1 MIRKVVGIATIA
13 SALIIVSC
21 KQKDQFSEIKIDQK
35 SNMVVANDEFTGGVT
50 NTQPKTTMK
59 PEDYPVM
66 EIENN
71 GEFDFGTIKEGDK
84 VEHVFKFKNVG
95 KKGDLVVVDA
105 RASCGCTVPDWTK
118 KPLKVGESG
127 EIKIIFN
134 SAGKP
139 GQQNKTVTLTTNTDL
154 GHQLIKFKANVTPK
168 EN

>member
-1 MIRKVVGIATIA
+1 MIKKVISFAAIA
-13 SALIIVSC
+13 SVLMTVSC
-21 KQKDQFSEIKIDQK
+21 KDKSQFLEVQVDAK
-35 SNMVVANDEFTGGVT
+35 NMVVANDAITGEVT

-59 PEDYPVM
+59 PEDYPVI

-71 GEFDFGTIKEGDK
+71 GEFDFGTIEEGDK

-95 KKGDLVVVDA
+95 KKADLVVVDA

-127 EIKIIFN
+127 EIKIVFN
-134 SAGKP
+134 SEGKP
-139 GQQNKTVTLTTNTDL
+139 GQQTKTVTLTTNTDS

-168 EN
+168 DK

>member
-35 SNMVVANDEFTGGVT
+35 SNMVVANDAVTGEVT

-59 PEDYPVM
+59 PEDYPVI

-84 VEHVFKFKNVG
+84 VEHIFKFKNVG
-95 KKGDLVVVDA
+95 KKADLVVIHA
-105 RASCGCTVPDWTK
+105 QASCGCTVPEWTK
-118 KPLKVGESG
+118 EPIKPGESG
-127 EIKIIFN
+127 EIKIVFN
-134 SAGKP
+134 STGKP
-139 GQQNKTVTLTTNTDL
+139 GEQRKTVALTTNTEQ
-154 GHQLIKFKANVTPK
+154 GSEEINFKANVTSK
-168 EN
+168 AK